1 MKRLLLL
8 LCILL
13 ASQVTRS
20 QTPTYVP
27 AGDRN
32 YWGLELGVQYNWLA
46 GADNFAIRYV
56 YPYNSLFS
64 NARVTT
70 PLAFD
75 NPGDGIGFSFGGTFD
90 INLAQNWNLMAKVHY
105 SIHNVTNKEQFSDS
119 CTGGTGIPGVAEF
132 ENTIEQHFGY
142 FGGDILIRYQFN
154 PESWYGFAGLGFMAQ
169 TSNSIFL
176 AQAILSSDNGCE
188 YIEYDGDTDP
198 SNDVLSGNTSI
209 AIPEQE
215 ANQLYRSLYLGPK
228 LGVGTFIPIGDNG
241 WMLTP
246 ELMVSI
252 PLSDLYNDSYTP
264 PYDHGDIYAGQGQSS
279 FSDDGVTTPKLW
291 YAQLSIGLK
300 FPWGGNA
307 HPNEGKPVDNTL
319 HKTDEI
325 NFEGTVKD
333 RKTNEPVDDVE
344 ITVIDL
350 ATNEVVKT
358 ETTGSKGN
366 YDVLLETPGRYSITA
381 EKDGY
386 LFSTAYIELDEYGRL
401 VKGIRDIYLDKSQN
415 KVRLLVFFETD
426 KAELSKSS
434 LPELQRVAKFLKAN
448 ANYQVEIAGH
458 TDNTADDKYNMDLST
473 RRANSV
479 VDYLVRNGVD
489 RSRLTAKGYGET
501 MPVSTNDTED
511 GRSENRRVEF
521 IITNK

>member
-1 MKRLLLL
+1 MKRLFLQLF
-8 LCILL
+8 ILL
-13 ASQVTRS
+13 ASQAARS
-20 QTPTYVP
+20 QSPTYVP

-46 GADNFAIRYV
+46 GAKDFGIRYV
-56 YPYNSLFS
+56 YPYNSPFA
-64 NARVTT
+64 NGRVTY
-70 PLAFD
+70 PLTFE

-90 INLAQNWNLMAKVHY
+90 VNLAQNWNLMAKLHY
-105 SIHNVTNKEQFSDS
+105 SIHNATNKEQFSDS
-119 CTGGTGIPGVAEF
+119 CNGGTGTPGLAEF
-132 ENTIEQHFGY
+132 ENTIEQHWQY

-154 PESWYGFAGLGFMAQ
+154 PETWYGFAGLGFMSM
-169 TSNSIFL
+169 TNNSIFL
-176 AQAILSSDNGCE
+176 AQSILSSDNDCQ
-188 YIEYDGDTDP
+188 YIEYDGDSDP
-198 SNDVLSGNTSI
+198 TNDILTGETTLAI
-209 AIPEQE
+209 AEQKS
-215 ANQLYRSLYLGPK
+215 NQLYKSLYIGPK

-252 PLSDLYNDSYTP
+252 PFSDLYNDTYTP
-264 PYDHGDIYAGQGQSS
+264 PYDQQDIFAGEGEAS
-279 FSDDGVTTPKLW
+279 FSQDGVTPPKLW

-307 HPNEGKPVDNTL
+307 KPNEGKPVDNTM
-319 HKTDEI
+319 HQTDEI

-386 LFSTAYIELDEYGRL
+386 LFSTTYIELDEYGRL
-401 VKGIRDIYLDKSQN
+401 VKGLHELYLDKSQN

-426 KAELSKSS
+426 KAELQKSS

-448 ANYQVEIAGH
+448 PSYQVEIAGH
-458 TDNTADDKYNMDLST
+458 SDNTGDANYNMELSGK
-473 RRANSV
+473 RANSV

-489 RSRLTAKGYGET
+489 RSRLTAKGYGGTFACRTHAAKEGKNEAT
-501 MPVSTNDTED
+501 PRQV
-511 GRSENRRVEF
+511 
-521 IITNK
+521 IIK

>member
-1 MKRLLLL
+1 MKRLILLL
-8 LCILL
+8 FIFLFTQVAL
-13 ASQVTRS
+13 SQN
-20 QTPTYVP
+20 YVP

-32 YWGLELGVQYNWLA
+32 YWGLELGVQYNWLS
-46 GADNFAIRYV
+46 GADNFSMQYL
-56 YPYNSLFS
+56 YPYYTIGATSL
-64 NARVTT
+64 TT
-70 PLAFD
+70 QALAFQ
-75 NPGDGIGFSFGGTFD
+75 NPGDGIGFSFGGTID
-90 INLAQNWNLMAKVHY
+90 INLARSWNLMGKLHY
-105 SIHNVTNKEQFSDS
+105 SIHNATNKEQF
-119 CTGGTGIPGVAEF
+119 TGLCADISGGNPANAEF
-132 ENTIEQHFGY
+132 ENTIEQHFGF
-142 FGGDILIRYQFN
+142 FGGDILIRYQFD
-154 PESWYGFAGLGFMAQ
+154 PETWYGFAGLGVMGMS
-169 TSNSIFL
+169 SNSIFL
-176 AQAILSSDNGCE
+176 AQAILSSENDCKYLNW
-188 YIEYDGDTDP
+188 DGTQFTTQSP
-198 SNDVLSGNTSI
+198 NTSL
-209 AIPEQE
+209 AVPEQE
-215 ANQLYRSLYLGPK
+215 APDMYKSLYVGPK
-228 LGVGTFIPIGDNG
+228 VGVGTFIPIGSNG

-252 PLSDLYNDSYTP
+252 PLTDLYEDTYTP
-264 PYDHGDIYAGQGQSS
+264 PQDPQIGGGNFGSAS
-279 FSDDGVTTPKLW
+279 FSVDGATTPKLW

-300 FPWGGNA
+300 FPWGIYKD
-307 HPNEGKPVDNTL
+307 EGKPADNTL
-319 HKTDEI
+319 RKTDEI

-333 RKTNEPVDDVE
+333 RKSNEPIEDVE

-358 ETTGSKGN
+358 ETTGSNGK

-426 KAELSKSS
+426 KSELSKSS

-501 MPVSTNDTED
+501 MPVSSNDTED
-511 GRSENRRVEF
+511 GRAENRRVEF
-521 IITNK
+521 IITNR

>member
-1 MKRLLLL
+1 MKRLTLLL
-8 LCILL
+8 LILL
-13 ASQVTRS
+13 FSQAARS
-20 QTPTYVP
+20 QYYVP

-56 YPYNSLFS
+56 FPYNSLFN
-64 NARVTT
+64 NARVTY
-70 PLAFD
+70 PLGFES
-75 NPGDGIGFSFGGTFD
+75 PGDGIGFSFGGTVD
-90 INLAQNWNLMAKVHY
+90 LNLTQNWNLMGKLHY
-105 SIHNVTNKEQFSDS
+105 SIHNATNKEQFSAACDGI
-119 CTGGTGIPGVAEF
+119 TGVPGTAEF
-132 ENTIEQHFGY
+132 ENTIEQHWGFI
-142 FGGDILIRYQFN
+142 GGDVLIRYQFN
-154 PESWYGFAGLGFMAQ
+154 PESWYGFAGLGFMGM

-176 AQAILSSDNGCE
+176 AQAILSSDNDCQ
-188 YIEYDGDTDP
+188 YILYDGDSDP
-198 SNDVLSGNTSI
+198 TNDVLTGETTL
-209 AIPEQE
+209 AIPEQT
-215 ANQLYRSLYLGPK
+215 ANQLYKTFYVGPK
-228 LGVGTFIPIGDNG
+228 LGVGTFIPIGNSG

-252 PLSDLYNDSYTP
+252 PLSDLYNDTYTP
-264 PYDHGDIYAGQGQSS
+264 PYDHQDIFAQGGQSS

-300 FPWGGNA
+300 FPWGIYRE
-307 HPNEGKPVDNTL
+307 EGKVVDNTPK
-319 HKTDEI
+319 KTDEI

-333 RKTNEPVDDVE
+333 RKTNEPIDDVE

-386 LFSTAYIELDEYGRL
+386 LFSTNYIELDEYGRL

-426 KAELSKSS
+426 KAELQKSS

-448 ANYQVEIAGH
+448 PNYQVEIAGH

-479 VDYLVRNGVD
+479 VDYLVRNDVD

-501 MPVSTNDTED
+501 MPVSPNDTED
-511 GRSENRRVEF
+511 GRAENRRVEF